1 MQPLCSAAA
10 RIAASQYAS
19 DSERIARETKQIQKE
34 TEQIKKETDQIR
46 SETEQLKLKNAR
58 LKPLNANGRALL
70 NSIDRLCLAGDSS
83 SAPTPRNRERWRL
96 FLERMAQRLEP
107 QSGG

>member
-1 MQPLCSAAA
+1 VQPLCSAAA

-19 DSERIARETKQIQKE
+19 DSEQIQKE

-46 SETEQLKLKNAR
+46 SETEQLKLENAR

-96 FLERMAQRLEP
+96 FLEQMAQRLEP